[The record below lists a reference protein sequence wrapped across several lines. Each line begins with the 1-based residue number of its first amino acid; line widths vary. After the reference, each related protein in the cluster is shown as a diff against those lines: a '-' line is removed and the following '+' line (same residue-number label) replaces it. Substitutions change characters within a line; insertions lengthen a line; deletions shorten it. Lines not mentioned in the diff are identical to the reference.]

1 MPVGQ
6 KWTFF
11 CKDGMKLEDDT
22 SGLYKM
28 QEVLEIECLD
38 GNTFEEPASWP
49 ECIDGKGFNGELS
62 VEKLYYRLL
71 TRR

>member
-22 SGLYKM
+22 SGLYQM

-49 ECIDGKGFNGELS
+49 ECIDGKGF
-62 VEKLYYRLL
+62 
-71 TRR
+71 